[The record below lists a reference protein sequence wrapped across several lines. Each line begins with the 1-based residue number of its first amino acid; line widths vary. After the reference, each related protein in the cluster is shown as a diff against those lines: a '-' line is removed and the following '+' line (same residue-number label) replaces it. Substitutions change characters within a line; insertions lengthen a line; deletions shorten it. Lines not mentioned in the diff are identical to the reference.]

1 MKKFL
6 QRSFMWCSV
15 FTPYSDKSPGDH
27 NTPELR
33 GAGSQLKEEMA
44 LQTVNLPTNHS
55 FVSNVFEINRLFL
68 QPDYWGKDRKCD
80 LFIQRIQTTDNYTS
94 LLLVSVLSTGIN
106 NSSVLE
112 QIT

>member
-55 FVSNVFEINRLFL
+55 FMFL
-68 QPDYWGKDRKCD
+68 MCLKSTGFFCN
-80 LFIQRIQTTDNYTS
+80 QTTEVKKESVIYS
-94 LLLVSVLSTGIN
+94 SSASKQQIIILPCSWFQFYPLGLIILLF
-106 NSSVLE
+106 
-112 QIT
+112 